1 MAVSS
6 KSPPCLW
13 KNMQNEIKQENP
25 INRLSEILPQLTKD
39 QLRFIVAL
47 QEYPTKDA
55 AAKAIKIRPST
66 TYEWPDIVDEAARLL
81 ALDAVTAAREIRRR
95 NLVKAMSVK
104 AAGLDSK
111 EPALRQKVASEII
124 EWELGKAAAAIDVTS
139 KGEKLKGYTILANP
153 DMWDDEAEA

>member
-1 MAVSS
+1 
-6 KSPPCLW
+6 
-13 KNMQNEIKQENP
+13 MQNETKPENP
-25 INRLSEILPQLTKD
+25 TNRLSQILPQLTKD

-55 AAKAIKIRPST
+55 AAKAIKVKPAT

-111 EPALRQKVASEII
+111 DASLRQKVASEII
-124 EWELGKAAAAIDVTS
+124 EWELGKAATAIDVTS
-139 KGEKLKGYTILANP
+139 RGEQLKGYTILAHP
-153 DMWDDEAEA
+153 DMWDDEQDK